1 VSTTSI
7 VDGAAAVAS
16 TAEKKKSLSD
26 IIDVVGNSR
35 DGISF
40 NRKRKAAL
48 EQGNILKKIK
58 KRIYQ

>member
-1 VSTTSI
+1 M
-7 VDGAAAVAS
+7 DGAAALAN

-26 IIDVVGNSR
+26 VIDVVGNAR
-35 DGISF
+35 DGGINL